1 MAVGFGL
8 SANSRESNND
18 AASEMQIAQSVAI
31 VQPHCRGDAIVD
43 VRGRYICRRRR
54 HDADGRGR

>member
-8 SANSRESNND
+8 SDNSRESNNVR
-18 AASEMQIAQSVAI
+18 ASEIQIAQLVTI

-43 VRGRYICRRRR
+43 VRGRYICRRGR